1 MQENAHL
8 SQSSRGGGSFLSRKA
23 SFFIRTNDF
32 SFEKKRVV
40 ENGKGKRQG
49 EKVRWRETKRK
60 ANFRAQG

>member
-23 SFFIRTNDF
+23 SFFIPTNDF

-40 ENGKGKRQG
+40 ENGKGKRQ
-49 EKVRWRETKRK
+49 WREGEMERDKK
-60 ANFRAQG
+60 KSKF